1 LSIYKSRSINLFL
14 TLTLAALW
22 FRSLVADLFTR
33 SFGVD
38 LSLLC
43 FKICGEKDVK
53 SNAITVQAW
62 TGPESSRR
70 LRFPDFVTIGT

>member
-1 LSIYKSRSINLFL
+1 M
-14 TLTLAALW
+14 
-22 FRSLVADLFTR
+22 ADLFTR